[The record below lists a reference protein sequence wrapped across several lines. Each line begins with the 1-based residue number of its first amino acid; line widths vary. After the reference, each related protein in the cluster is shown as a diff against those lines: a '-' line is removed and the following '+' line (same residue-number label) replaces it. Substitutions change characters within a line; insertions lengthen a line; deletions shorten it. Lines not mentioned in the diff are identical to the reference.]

1 MVKEIKS
8 PLRVAVVM
16 GGDSAEREVSLHSG
30 EAVAQG
36 LRDAGCDVIEVTLDS
51 DDLSAF
57 NGYDGDAIFIALH
70 GGFGE
75 DGRVQRR
82 LKERG
87 LVHTGSGPLA
97 SERAM
102 NKLLSKSIFAEKGVP
117 MPRYIQIEV
126 KEAEPEIKKKVA
138 ELGYPVVVKPA
149 AQGSSIGVTIV
160 EDEPELR
167 PALRLAFRYGDRG
180 IVEEYIDGREITVGM
195 LEDEA
200 LPIIEL
206 KPRRKF
212 FDYTAKYQ
220 PGATEYIVRPHL
232 TEKTRRQ
239 IKEAALSAYKALG
252 CSGFSRVDMMLTKEN
267 QPVVLEVN
275 TIPGFTSTS
284 LVPMAAKAV
293 GISFPQ
299 LCLRIVKLAIEAYGE
314 K

>member
-8 PLRVAVVM
+8 RLKVAVVM

-36 LRDAGCDVIEVTLDS
+36 LRDAGCDVIEVTLES
-51 DDLSAF
+51 EDLSAF

-102 NKLLSKSIFAEKGVP
+102 NKLLSKSIFAKKGVP
-117 MPRYIQIEV
+117 MPRYIQMEV

-138 ELGYPVVVKPA
+138 ELGYPVVVKPV

-160 EDEPELR
+160 EDETELR

-220 PGATEYIVRPHL
+220 HGATEYIVRPHL

>member
-8 PLRVAVVM
+8 PLKVAVVM

-36 LRDAGCDVIEVTLDS
+36 LRDAGCDVIEVTLES
-51 DDLSAF
+51 EDLSAF

-102 NKLLSKSIFAEKGVP
+102 NKLLSKSIFAKKGVP

-126 KEAEPEIKKKVA
+126 KEAAPEIKKKVA
-138 ELGYPVVVKPA
+138 ELGYPVVVKPV

-160 EDEPELR
+160 EDETELR
-167 PALRLAFRYGDRG
+167 PALRLAFSYGDRG

-220 PGATEYIVRPHL
+220 HGATEYIVRPHL

-239 IKEAALSAYKALG
+239 IKEVALSAYKALG

>member
-8 PLRVAVVM
+8 RLKVAVVM

-36 LRDAGCDVIEVTLDS
+36 LRDAGCDVIEITLES

-102 NKLLSKSIFAEKGVP
+102 NKLLSKSIFAKKGVP
-117 MPRYIQIEV
+117 TPRYIQIEA

-138 ELGYPVVVKPA
+138 ELGYPVVVKPV

-160 EDEPELR
+160 EDETELR

-220 PGATEYIVRPHL
+220 HGATEYIVRPHL